1 MRRLVPLVAG
11 VALLAGC
18 GGGGKADGGGGTHT
32 ETLPRGAEAT
42 NLCLGDHGFGLRPA
56 ATGTAAVSPSGAEFT
71 VTFFATEAKADEAA
85 GGSEGST
92 AVGNAVV
99 TPAGKRLTKQEL
111 ATVEGCVRGE

>member
-1 MRRLVPLVAG
+1 MRRLLPLVAG

-18 GGGGKADGGGGTHT
+18 GGGGSPRGTHT

-42 NLCLGDHGFGLRPA
+42 NLCLGDHGFGLRPVQS
-56 ATGTAAVSPSGAEFT
+56 GISAVSPSGAEFT
-71 VTFFATEAKADEAA
+71 VTFFATAAKAKEAA
-85 GGSEGST
+85 GGATGST
-92 AVGNAVV
+92 AVDDAVV